1 MLEIVG
7 ASLVLA
13 TVTVNESVTE
23 AVPSEA
29 VITTLWLPT
38 SSLVGVP
45 ESAPVEAVKVSQLG
59 TVVPVIVSVS
69 PLSTSAA
76 VTVYE

>member
-1 MLEIVG
+1 M
-7 ASLVLA
+7 LA
-13 TVTVNESVTE
+13 TTIVNVSVTE

-45 ESAPVEAVKVSQLG
+45 ESTPVDVVKVSQLG
-59 TVVPVIVSVS
+59 TVVPVRVTVS
-69 PLSTSAA
+69 PSSSEV

>member
-1 MLEIVG
+1 M
-7 ASLVLA
+7 LA

-45 ESAPVEAVKVSQLG
+45 ESAPEAHVIQDG
-59 TVVPVIVSVS
+59 TVVQVKVTVS
-69 PLSTSAA
+69 PESTSLA
-76 VTVYE
+76 VVVYE